1 MLIRYLVGEQNKQV
15 LPSPNQLPCLL
26 PKEYL
31 FPVFPSPS
39 LSPFLSPLS
48 PHTYHTSSPTLT
60 PQPKPRLHK
69 HLILEHQ
76 HAQTSRSVCVQSKQI
91 GVALGPDEEVAEVG
105 LEAAPRTKRHSS
117 ETGLAVVETKLFHLF
132 FFFFPSPRETGHSSW
147 FWLGT
152 SLALNSL
159 TMARHCPVVPSRQ

>member
-1 MLIRYLVGEQNKQV
+1 MGNKISKCCHLQISYLACCLKSISSPCSC
-15 LPSPNQLPCLL
+15 LPASP
-26 PKEYL
+26 
-31 FPVFPSPS
+31 
-39 LSPFLSPLS
+39 PFSPLS
-48 PHTYHTSSPTLT
+48 PHTHTHILSHTHT
-60 PQPKPRLHK
+60 QPKPRLPK

-76 HAQTSRSVCVQSKQI
+76 RAQTSRSVCVQSKQV

-117 ETGLAVVETKLFHLF
+117 ETGLAVVEIKLFHLF
-132 FFFFPSPRETGHSSW
+132 IFFPSPWETGHSSW

-152 SLALNSL
+152 TLALNSL